1 METRETTIQ
10 RLEELI
16 KFTAYGIDIEDENAS
31 EIIFSYLKGYNLTEM
46 SSFTTAIAR
55 GYPQENKMVLMQDGT
70 YRLIILVRDIVASLD
85 SEEGIAIIYDRTLD
99 ERFAFGKE
107 IKRYD
112 YISNDLGI
120 MLKILYN
127 QAELDLSR
135 DERKRKE
142 HGISS

>member
-16 KFTAYGIDIEDENAS
+16 KFTAYGVDIEDENAH
-31 EIIFSYLKGYNLTEM
+31 EIISSYLTGYNVTEM

-55 GYPQENKMVLMQDGT
+55 GYPQENKMVLIQDGT

-85 SEEGIAIIYDRTLD
+85 SEEGIAIIYGRTLD
-99 ERFAFGKE
+99 GRFAFGKE
-107 IKRYD
+107 LVRYN
-112 YISNDLGI
+112 YISNDLAI
-120 MLKILYN
+120 LLKIMYN

-135 DERKRKE
+135 YERKSKKTWN
-142 HGISS
+142 